1 VSRLV
6 ILGAGGHGAV
16 VADAAELM
24 QRWSTIVFLDD
35 KLPAG
40 ENVVGHDLVG
50 DRSELPQLIGEEDT
64 EVFVAVGDNMT
75 RLQLCLSIEQQGA
88 RLATVVHPHAHVS
101 RSATIG
107 EGTILC
113 AGAIVNA
120 RISIASCCIINTGA
134 TIDHDCNI
142 GTAVHISPGAVL
154 AGGVTVEDLAW
165 VGMGATIND
174 GLRIGEGAIVG
185 ASAAVIN
192 NVQAGSKVVGVPA
205 RPIAS

>member
-1 VSRLV
+1 MSKLV

-35 KLPAG
+35 GLPTE
-40 ENVVGHDLVG
+40 ENIVGYAVAG
-50 DRSELPQLIGEEDT
+50 DRSALSQLIEEEDT
-64 EVFVAVGDNMT
+64 EVFVAVGDNIT
-75 RLQLCLSIEQQGA
+75 RLQLGQSIERQGA
-88 RLATVVHPHAHVS
+88 RLATVIHPHSHVS

-120 RISIASCCIINTGA
+120 RTSIASCCIINTSA

-165 VGMGATIND
+165 VGTGATIND

-185 ASAAVIN
+185 ASAAVIE